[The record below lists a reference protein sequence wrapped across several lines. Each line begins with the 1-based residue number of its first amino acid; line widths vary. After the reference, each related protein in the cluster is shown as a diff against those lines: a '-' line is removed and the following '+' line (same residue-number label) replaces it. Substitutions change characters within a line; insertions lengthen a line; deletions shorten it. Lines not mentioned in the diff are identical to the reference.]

1 MANQACEKQPVIAV
15 DLMGGDRAPVTAVE
29 GCVTVL
35 KRGFRILALGSEE
48 AVNMLLEKGPFD
60 TLETLVC
67 SQHILADE
75 PPLQAIKGK
84 PDSTICKGLDLVKEG
99 RAGALVSGGSTGALV
114 AGGVIILGRAPG
126 VDKPCLGTVLPSANG
141 RGVFF
146 CDLGAS
152 SDVRPHTLVQ
162 FAVMA
167 KTAAESVLGWSNPGV
182 YLLNIGTEPEK
193 GNAVMRR
200 AFGMLQEAPVRFCGN
215 VEARDV
221 MSGMAD
227 VVVTDGF
234 TGNVFLK
241 TCEGVAGFQMGVLR
255 REIES
260 SILTKVSGLA
270 LRPAFRRAKELLDY
284 SSYGG
289 AMLLG
294 LQGCVVKCHGA
305 SGPAAMARGI
315 ERAALFLERDVAATI
330 VTVLSEMPEQTQ
342 SPRREGH

>member
-1 MANQACEKQPVIAV
+1 MANQFCGEQPVIAV
-15 DLMGGDRAPVTAVE
+15 DLMGGDRAPSTAVE
-29 GCVTVL
+29 GCVWAL
-35 KRGFRILALGSEE
+35 ERGFRILALGSEE
-48 AVNMLLEKGPFD
+48 AVNMLLGRGPFA
-60 TLETLVC
+60 TLETIVC
-67 SQHILADE
+67 SQHILAGE
-75 PPLQAIKGK
+75 APMQVIKEK
-84 PDSTICKGLDLVKEG
+84 PDSTVCRGLNLLKEG

-167 KTAAESVLGWSNPGV
+167 KAAAESVLGWSDPGV
-182 YLLNIGTEPEK
+182 YLLNIGTEAEK

-200 AFGMLQEAPVRFCGN
+200 AFGMLREAPVRFCGN
-215 VEARDV
+215 LEARDV
-221 MSGMAD
+221 MSGIAD

-241 TCEGVAGFQMGVLR
+241 TCEGVAEFQMAVLR
-255 REIES
+255 KEIES
-260 SILTKVSGLA
+260 TVLTKAAGLA
-270 LRPAFRRAKELLDY
+270 LKPAFRRAKDILDY

-294 LQGCVVKCHGA
+294 LQGCIVKCHGA
-305 SGPAAMARGI
+305 SSAAAMARGI
-315 ERAALFLERDVAATI
+315 EKAALFLERDVAGTI
-330 VTVLSEMPEQTQ
+330 MRVLSEMSEQAK
-342 SPRREGH
+342 PR